1 MEGRA
6 MNSNPR
12 KSASAKQLRNK
23 GFYFERVAFIG
34 ELIVHEA
41 ARLARVSERIQNRE
55 PLERM
60 RWIIEDAM
68 EQVYNQLGYL
78 KYSLHLKD
86 KKTMTDQNGGQGD
99 E

>member
-1 MEGRA
+1 

-12 KSASAKQLRNK
+12 KSASVKEIRNK

-34 ELIVHEA
+34 ELIVREA
-41 ARLARVSERIQNRE
+41 ARLADICKRTKSIE
-55 PLERM
+55 PLQRM
-60 RWIIEDAM
+60 RWILEDAM

-78 KYSLHLKD
+78 KYSRHIND
-86 KKTMTDQNGGQGD
+86 QETTTDQNGGQGD

>member
-1 MEGRA
+1 M
-6 MNSNPR
+6 SSHIR
-12 KSASAKQLRNK
+12 KAASAKKIRNN

-34 ELIVHEA
+34 ELIIHEA
-41 ARLARVSERIQNRE
+41 ARLARVSERIRSKE

-60 RWIIEDAM
+60 RWILEDAM

-78 KYSLHLKD
+78 KYSLHIGD
-86 KKTMTDQNGGQGD
+86 QETTTDQNGGQGD